1 MLAPS
6 EASRGCGVLQDY
18 RDMTDAQHEALEKQT
33 LFTIVHALQEYSKE
47 AKRIFDTAP
56 ADSEAEVIVVA
67 EDVVQYAIEVAEV
80 YAIDERFAGFTDYK
94 RVRWM
99 PTPFGLFPQALLVDA
114 KASKEDYRANL
125 QRSQLP
131 MDVDMIVKSKPPRPH
146 TVLAG
151 LPPHL
156 EIRVRGGR
164 LPAATTSVFAH
175 LHYADVA
182 HPEEGGVVRDLRN
195 IIAFCIPHQRFKHIY
210 NPSPDVGFW
219 RKGKEAPG
227 LGEKVR
233 IRVSFEALA
242 AQCRWRFQRLSYADG
257 SGSYTAP
264 IWRDTDSSGNPVD
277 ERFDFIGRG

>member
-1 MLAPS
+1 M
-6 EASRGCGVLQDY
+6 LQDY
-18 RDMTDAQHEALEKQT
+18 REMTDAQHEAMEKQT
-33 LFTIVHALQEYSKE
+33 LFTIVHALQQYSKE
-47 AKRIFDTAP
+47 AKAIFDTAP
-56 ADSEAEVIVVA
+56 ADNETEVIVVA

-125 QRSQLP
+125 QQSQLP
-131 MDVDMIVKSKPPRPH
+131 MDVDMIVQSRPRRPH

-156 EIRVRGGR
+156 NIRVRGGH
-164 LPAATTSVFAH
+164 LPATTTSIFVH
-175 LHYADVA
+175 LHYEDIAQRAEV
-182 HPEEGGVVRDLRN
+182 EVVRNLKN
-195 IIAFCIPHQRFKHIY
+195 IIAFCIPHGRFKHIY
-210 NPSPDVGFW
+210 NPHPGLGFW

-242 AQCRWRFQRLSYADG
+242 AQCRWRFQRLSYVNG
-257 SGSYTAP
+257 RGGYTAP
-264 IWRDTDSSGNPVD
+264 VWRDTDSTGNPVD
-277 ERFDFIGRG
+277 ETFDFIGRG